1 MADGLGS
8 AGGGAVGSTESEL
21 NQEHQVLRRTLSER
35 HARVVRLDQDDLEF
49 DAEYEQLVAEAARL
63 IDFENQLPARLAE
76 PKRERSEQFVRWSW
90 RAEAAVSAVL
100 IAAVFLLGNTV
111 WWLVVLVP
119 HLLATLGGCTLKV
132 TAARH
137 ATQAKVAASLHAL
150 CLLVALVSL
159 GVLSAW
165 FIIAILAG
173 WFVIGVASDSTEAA
187 KGRTL

>member
-1 MADGLGS
+1 MD
-8 AGGGAVGSTESEL
+8 
-21 NQEHQVLRRTLSER
+21 R
-35 HARVVRLDQDDLEF
+35 DDLEF

-100 IAAVFLLGNTV
+100 IAAVFLLENTA

-119 HLLATLGGCTLKV
+119 HLLATLVGCTIKV
-132 TAARH
+132 TATRH
-137 ATQAKVAASLHAL
+137 ATQAKVAAALHAL
-150 CLLVALVSL
+150 CLLAALVSL

-165 FIIAILAG
+165 FIIVILAG
-173 WFVIGVASDSTEAA
+173 WFVIGVASDGTEAA

>member
-1 MADGLGS
+1 M
-8 AGGGAVGSTESEL
+8 GSTEREL
-21 NQEHQVLRRTLSER
+21 NQEHQVLRRMLSER
-35 HARVVRLDQDDLEF
+35 HARVVRLDQDDLAF

-63 IDFENQLPARLAE
+63 IDFEDQLPARLAE

-90 RAEAAVSAVL
+90 RAEAMVSAAL
-100 IAAVFLLGNTV
+100 IAAVFLLGNSA

-119 HLLATLGGCTLKV
+119 HLLATLGGCTFKV
-132 TAARH
+132 TAERH
-137 ATQAKVAASLHAL
+137 ATQAKVAASLHGL

>member
-1 MADGLGS
+1 M
-8 AGGGAVGSTESEL
+8 GGTEREL
-21 NQEHQVLRRTLSER
+21 NQEHQALRRTLSER
-35 HARVVRLDQDDLEF
+35 HARVVRMDRDDLEF

-100 IAAVFLLGNTV
+100 IAAVFLLENTA

-119 HLLATLGGCTLKV
+119 HLLATLVGCTIKV
-132 TAARH
+132 TATRH
-137 ATQAKVAASLHAL
+137 ATQAKVAAALHAL
-150 CLLVALVSL
+150 CLLAALVSL

-165 FIIAILAG
+165 FIIVILAG
-173 WFVIGVASDSTEAA
+173 WFVIGVASDGTEAA